1 MKLSTETQL
10 KAPRKANSI
19 AHDDDNDFIG
29 NEVSG
34 IDPLSESVLES
45 EVDEELIS

>member
-10 KAPRKANSI
+10 KAPRKANDMG
-19 AHDDDNDFIG
+19 HDDDDDFNG

-34 IDPLSESVLES
+34 IDLFDSQLES
-45 EVDEELIS
+45 EADEELIS